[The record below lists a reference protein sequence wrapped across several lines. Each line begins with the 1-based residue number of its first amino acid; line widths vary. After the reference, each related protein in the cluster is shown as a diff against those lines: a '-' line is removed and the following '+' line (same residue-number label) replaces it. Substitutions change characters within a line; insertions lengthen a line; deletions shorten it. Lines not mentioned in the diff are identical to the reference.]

1 LFNFAASQ
9 ILDEVIINCS
19 RQLKT
24 LRIVNI
30 SREPF
35 QMLELAS
42 FVNLKD
48 LYISPHNLG
57 PDMVT
62 CFGKCQVSYFLC
74 NYRCIKDT
82 TDVYD
87 VII

>member
-1 LFNFAASQ
+1 MSKILNFAASQ

-62 CFGKCQVSYFLC
+62 CFGKCQIPYFLF
-74 NYRCIKDT
+74 NYTK
-82 TDVYD
+82 
-87 VII
+87 